1 EVGGTR
7 PNRRECTKCNIELIA
22 NFHYAQ
28 QVDEKSRK
36 IFQDFVL
43 PGSRP
48 KGIYSEESG
57 RAWCFHGRS
66 SRFRRKLFHG
76 RRYLAQIEGA
86 SRTAPCE
93 TAIRY
98 RDGP

>member
-1 EVGGTR
+1 MPEIGSSGLMSGDGKRGVGHR
-7 PNRRECTKCNIELIA
+7 PQATAPILASTKCDIELIA

-48 KGIYSEESG
+48 KGI
-57 RAWCFHGRS
+57 
-66 SRFRRKLFHG
+66 L
-76 RRYLAQIEGA
+76 
-86 SRTAPCE
+86 
-93 TAIRY
+93 
-98 RDGP
+98 